1 MIFDDEETLK
11 MYVEESLEHL
21 ADIETNLLIIEEN
34 GKDINEELVNNV
46 FRAAHSIKGGAGFMG
61 LSTIKDLSHKIE
73 NILGMVRTYELVPT
87 PESIN
92 ILLLSFDKL
101 RELISDI
108 KNSNEIDISS
118 EIEGLIKITTASLP
132 EDKKESISNLI
143 DIYLPDGRIV
153 MKANEFDLDQADKH
167 GMFIYIVEYDLV
179 SNIHDIGKTP
189 MEVTNMLQKS
199 GTIIESVI
207 DILAIG
213 TLDEGIPKK
222 IPYFILFASIIE
234 PDVVSALFDV
244 SDDLVHNL
252 DYNQLKSRKPPEQ
265 KVPGKPMENEPVR
278 EEAVENEPVTEE
290 AVENEPVREEAV
302 ENEPVREEAVENE
315 PVTEEVDIEINT
327 KTPAK
332 NPPKEKA
339 APATTSIRVHI
350 TLLDTLMTLAGELV
364 LSRNQ
369 LIQGVSD
376 NNLKNIDIAS
386 QRINMV
392 TSELQEAIMRTRMQ
406 PIANVFNKFPRVVRD
421 LAISLNK
428 EINLDINGKE
438 VELDKTIIES
448 INDPLTHLIRNSV
461 DHGIEAPNIRKQAG
475 KDPVGNITLKAYH
488 EAGQVNIEIADDG
501 KGLDGNTI
509 VESAVKK
516 GLTTKKEAST
526 MSEKE
531 KISLIFLPGFS
542 TAEKVTDVSGRGVG
556 MDVVKTNLD
565 KLGGIVELE
574 SEKGKGTVVHI
585 KLPLTLAILPSQ
597 IISSGT
603 EKYAIPQVNLNELLR
618 VPPDQIKTRI
628 EKVGDADVVRLRGQL
643 LPLLNLKKLLNIEST
658 YIDPSDGKKYSD
670 RRNNIAD
677 RRSKTSPLFENEIEF
692 ANDSKKE
699 ILFERSETE
708 RRTNIN
714 SAINIAVVS
723 TGACKYGLIVDK
735 LRDSEEIVIKPLGRH
750 LTICNAYAGATI
762 MGDGNIALILDIL
775 GLSHIANLTSLEGTD
790 RVAKSLQEE
799 SLIKKAKE
807 EYISFLLFK
816 NGDAEQFC
824 VALSLVERIE
834 KIKFTDIEIV
844 GGKKIVQYRGGTL
857 PLFSLDEVAKVQPF
871 PTDKKHIDIIIFSV
885 SGKEVGLMANP
896 PIDAVETNAK
906 VDTHSIKQPGIIGS
920 CIIENTTTLM
930 VDIFEIIKILNP
942 EWEEKNSTYQIE
954 KNKPGILFAEDS
966 DFFRNQVKGF
976 LEDDGYN
983 VFEAQDGSIA
993 WDILEDNHEKID
1005 IIVTD
1010 LEMPVMDGFELTK
1023 KIKTDSRFS
1032 HYTVI
1037 ALTSLAADKDVAK
1050 GKKVG
1055 IDDYQIKLDREKLL
1069 VSIQAYLSKINV

>member
-21 ADIETNLLIIEEN
+21 SDIETNLLVMEEN

-61 LSTIKDLSHKIE
+61 LSTIKELSHKIE
-73 NILGMVRTYELVPT
+73 NILGMIRTYELIPT

-92 ILLLSFDKL
+92 ILLISFDKL
-101 RELISDI
+101 RELINDI
-108 KNSNEIDISS
+108 TNSNDIDVSS

-132 EDKKESISNLI
+132 EEKKESISNLI
-143 DIYLPDGRIV
+143 DICLPDGRKV
-153 MKANEFDLDQADKH
+153 MSVNEFDIDQADKH
-167 GMFIYIVEYDLV
+167 GMFLYLVEYDLIT
-179 SNIHDIGKTP
+179 NIQDIGKTP
-189 MEVTNMLQKS
+189 MEVTDMLQKS
-199 GTIIESVI
+199 GTIIDSVI
-207 DILAIG
+207 DIFAIG
-213 TLDEGIPKK
+213 TLDDGIPGK
-222 IPYFILFASIIE
+222 IPYAILFASIIE
-234 PDVVSALFDV
+234 PDMVSALFDV
-244 SDDLVHNL
+244 SDEMVHNI
-252 DYNQLKSRKPPEQ
+252 DYKQLKSGKHPEQ
-265 KVPGKPMENEPVR
+265 KESVKEEVIEAEPAKEEVIEAEPVK
-278 EEAVENEPVTEE
+278 EEIIEAEPVKKDDNV
-290 AVENEPVREEAV
+290 AVN
-302 ENEPVREEAVENE
+302 
-315 PVTEEVDIEINT
+315 
-327 KTPAK
+327 AK
-332 NPPKEKA
+332 PPIKSTQKEKA
-339 APATTSIRVHI
+339 LPTATSIRVHVS
-350 TLLDTLMTLAGELV
+350 LLDTLMTLAGELV

-369 LIQGVSD
+369 LMQGVSD
-376 NNLKNIDIAS
+376 SNLKNIEIAS

-392 TSELQEAIMRTRMQ
+392 TSELQEAIMQTRMQ

-428 EINLDINGKE
+428 EINLDINGKD

-448 INDPLTHLIRNSV
+448 INDPLTHLVRNSV
-461 DHGIEAPNIRKQAG
+461 DHGIESPETRSQAG
-475 KDPVGNITLKAYH
+475 KDPVGNIILKAYH
-488 EAGQVNIEIADDG
+488 EAGQVNIEISDDG
-501 KGLDGNTI
+501 KGLDGDNITKGAI
-509 VESAVKK
+509 KK
-516 GLTTKKEAST
+516 GLITKEETST

-574 SEKGKGTVVHI
+574 SEKGHGTTVHI

-618 VPPDQIKTRI
+618 IPPDKIKTRI

-643 LPLLNLKKLLNIEST
+643 LPLLDLKQLLNIEST
-658 YIDPSDGKKYSD
+658 YIDPSDGKQYPD
-670 RRNNIAD
+670 RRDNIAD
-677 RRSKTSPLFENEIEF
+677 RRSKKSPLFENETESLDDPENKF
-692 ANDSKKE
+692 
-699 ILFERSETE
+699 LLERSETE
-708 RRTNIN
+708 RRTNTN

-723 TGACKYGLIVDK
+723 AGTCKYGLIVDK
-735 LRDSEEIVIKPLGRH
+735 LQDSEEIVIKPLGRH
-750 LTICNAYAGATI
+750 LSACNAYAGATI
-762 MGDGNIALILDIL
+762 MGDGNIALILDIA
-775 GLSHIANLTSLEGTD
+775 GLSHIAHLTSLEGTD
-790 RVAKSLQEE
+790 RVSQSLDEE

-807 EYISFLLFK
+807 EYVSFLLFR

-834 KIKFTDIEIV
+834 KIKFTDIEVV
-844 GGKKIVQYRGGTL
+844 GGKKVVQYRGGTL
-857 PLFSLDEVAKVQPF
+857 PLFSLDEVAQVQPF
-871 PTDKKHIDIIIFSV
+871 PTDKKHIDIIIFSI
-885 SGKEVGLMANP
+885 SGKEVGLMTNP

-906 VDTHSIKQPGIIGS
+906 VDTHSIKQPGIIGT

-942 EWEEKNSTYQIE
+942 DWEEKTEDYQPE
-954 KNKPGILFAEDS
+954 KNKTGILFAEDS

-976 LEDDGYN
+976 LEDDGYY

-993 WDILEDNHEKID
+993 WDILESNHEKID

-1023 KIKTDSRFS
+1023 KIKSDDRFS

-1069 VSIQAYLSKINV
+1069 LSIHAYLNKINV